1 MTPQMKVNYYVV
13 PWLLF
18 GVDLLVILT
27 SVYLSVRVTRYFGQL
42 AFISQAWC
50 VLLPILHVAAILMQ
64 DLYRGRRLFYD
75 VARKLFKATCYTMV
89 AGLIFDFVLHFGTLP
104 TSRLFVFTYWTLSLL
119 GLLAGR
125 YVMQRVLRRLGVW
138 QNRVIIIGAGKTAEQ
153 FIHAF
158 YGKYY
163 IVGFIEDRKD
173 KPLLKQYP
181 WLGGFDDIERV
192 LQANPVH
199 EVIIAAPGLPRDRL
213 VGIFYR
219 VQPYVRKTSLIP
231 DLFGIPIANVKTERS
246 LDDHLLVL
254 KTTNSLQRRTN
265 RCLKRAF
272 DLVAGSIIAVCIAP
286 ILVATAIA
294 IKLDSPGPVFYNA
307 ERIGKNLRRRDM
319 PTFTCYKF
327 RSMYVDADEILRDYL
342 AAHPEAA
349 AEWREFQKLRGDD
362 PRVTR
367 VGRFIRKYSIDE
379 LPQIFNVLR
388 GNMSLVGPRPYLPRE
403 REKIGDYYHV
413 ICMTTPGITG
423 LWQVSGRNDIAF
435 DGRLQ
440 LDAWY
445 VRNWSL
451 WQDITLLVRTIG
463 VVLGQ
468 KGAY

>member
-64 DLYRGRRLFYD
+64 DLYHGRRLFYD

-158 YGKYY
+158 YGNYY

>member
-27 SVYLSVRVTRYFGQL
+27 SVYLSV
-42 AFISQAWC
+42 
-50 VLLPILHVAAILMQ
+50 
-64 DLYRGRRLFYD
+64 
-75 VARKLFKATCYTMV
+75 
-89 AGLIFDFVLHFGTLP
+89 
-104 TSRLFVFTYWTLSLL
+104 
-119 GLLAGR
+119 
-125 YVMQRVLRRLGVW
+125 
-138 QNRVIIIGAGKTAEQ
+138 
-153 FIHAF
+153 
-158 YGKYY
+158 
-163 IVGFIEDRKD
+163 
-173 KPLLKQYP
+173 
-181 WLGGFDDIERV
+181 
-192 LQANPVH
+192 
-199 EVIIAAPGLPRDRL
+199 
-213 VGIFYR
+213 
-219 VQPYVRKTSLIP
+219 
-231 DLFGIPIANVKTERS
+231 
-246 LDDHLLVL
+246 
-254 KTTNSLQRRTN
+254 
-265 RCLKRAF
+265 
-272 DLVAGSIIAVCIAP
+272 
-286 ILVATAIA
+286 
-294 IKLDSPGPVFYNA
+294 
-307 ERIGKNLRRRDM
+307 
-319 PTFTCYKF
+319 
-327 RSMYVDADEILRDYL
+327 
-342 AAHPEAA
+342 
-349 AEWREFQKLRGDD
+349 
-362 PRVTR
+362 RVTR

>member
-158 YGKYY
+158 YGNYY

-307 ERIGKNLRRRDM
+307 ERIGKNLRRRGL

-327 RSMYVDADEILRDYL
+327 RSMYVNADEILRDYL

-423 LWQVSGRNDIAF
+423 LWQVSGRNYIAF

>member
-1 MTPQMKVNYYVV
+1 MSEGTESPMTPQMKVNYYVV

-153 FIHAF
+153 F
-158 YGKYY
+158 
-163 IVGFIEDRKD
+163 
-173 KPLLKQYP
+173 
-181 WLGGFDDIERV
+181 
-192 LQANPVH
+192 
-199 EVIIAAPGLPRDRL
+199 
-213 VGIFYR
+213 
-219 VQPYVRKTSLIP
+219 
-231 DLFGIPIANVKTERS
+231 
-246 LDDHLLVL
+246 
-254 KTTNSLQRRTN
+254 
-265 RCLKRAF
+265 
-272 DLVAGSIIAVCIAP
+272 
-286 ILVATAIA
+286 
-294 IKLDSPGPVFYNA
+294 
-307 ERIGKNLRRRDM
+307 
-319 PTFTCYKF
+319 
-327 RSMYVDADEILRDYL
+327 
-342 AAHPEAA
+342 
-349 AEWREFQKLRGDD
+349 
-362 PRVTR
+362 
-367 VGRFIRKYSIDE
+367 
-379 LPQIFNVLR
+379 
-388 GNMSLVGPRPYLPRE
+388 
-403 REKIGDYYHV
+403 
-413 ICMTTPGITG
+413 
-423 LWQVSGRNDIAF
+423 SGRNDIAF

>member
-158 YGKYY
+158 YGNYY

-307 ERIGKNLRRRDM
+307 ERIGKNLRRRGL

-327 RSMYVDADEILRDYL
+327 RSMYVNADEILRDYL

>member
-158 YGKYY
+158 YGNYY

-181 WLGGFDDIERV
+181 WLGGFDDIGRV

-307 ERIGKNLRRRDM
+307 ERIGKNLRRRGM

-327 RSMYVDADEILRDYL
+327 RSMYVNADEILRDYL
-342 AAHPEAA
+342 ASHPEAA

>member
-158 YGKYY
+158 YGNYY

-307 ERIGKNLRRRDM
+307 ERIGKNLRRRGM

>member
-158 YGKYY
+158 YGNYY